1 MKFTLKQVEIQ
12 AALGLYLGAQ
22 GIEIAGKNVTYA
34 FKSGRG
40 GNGVTV
46 AVDIESEGVIVL
58 GTAKPAKLGQSTKAD
73 ATKPVTAVDTI
84 VGDNTQVA
92 EVADTSAVAEVAT
105 EVAAEAAPATTL
117 AEVEVAEVA
126 PEFSAEVPVAEPV
139 AEPEPAQEVEAAPV
153 STSNIFG
160 D

>member
-46 AVDIESEGVIVL
+46 AVDIESEAVVL

-105 EVAAEAAPATTL
+105 EVAVEAAPATTL

>member
-22 GIEIAGKNVTYA
+22 GIDIAGKNVTYA

-46 AVDIESEGVIVL
+46 AVDIESEAVIVL
-58 GTAKPAKLGQSTKAD
+58 GTAKPAKLGQSTKAE
-73 ATKPVTAVDTI
+73 ATKPVTAVDTV
-84 VGDNTQVA
+84 VGDTTQVA
-92 EVADTSAVAEVAT
+92 EVADTSAVV
-105 EVAAEAAPATTL
+105 EVAAEVAPATTL

-139 AEPEPAQEVEAAPV
+139 TEPEPAQEVEAAPV

>member
-12 AALGLYLGAQ
+12 AALGMYLGAQ
-22 GIEIAGKNVTYA
+22 GIDIAGKNVTYA

-46 AVDIESEGVIVL
+46 AVDIESEGIIVL
-58 GTAKPAKLGQSTKAD
+58 GTAKPAKLGQSTKAE

-84 VGDNTQVA
+84 VTDSTQVA
-92 EVADTSAVAEVAT
+92 EVADTSAVA

-126 PEFSAEVPVAEPV
+126 PEFSAEVPVADPV

>member
-22 GIEIAGKNVTYA
+22 GIDIAGKNVTYA

-46 AVDIESEGVIVL
+46 AVDIESEAVI
-58 GTAKPAKLGQSTKAD
+58 GTAAPAGKLGSTKVRQLNGEALVGDTKPAST
-73 ATKPVTAVDTI
+73 VAVVEEVKD
-84 VGDNTQVA
+84 VA
-92 EVADTSAVAEVAT
+92 VV
-105 EVAAEAAPATTL
+105 EVAAEATPATTL